1 MARYDLRIPED
12 EVGELTLA
20 EFDALVQRKKAE
32 DNRIRLN
39 AGVVAA
45 TIQNCTPGD
54 PNREPASP
62 LDFVPD
68 WAKDH
73 KVDLRSMTPEQQRD
87 HIQAMFDREKSRALK
102 AAKG

>member
-1 MARYDLRIPED
+1 MARFDLRLSEV

-20 EFDALVQRKKAE
+20 EFDALVQRKRAE
-32 DNRIRLN
+32 DNRVRLN

-73 KVDLRSMTPEQQRD
+73 KLDLRRLTPEQQRD
-87 HIQAMFDREKSRALK
+87 HIQAMFDSEKSRALK